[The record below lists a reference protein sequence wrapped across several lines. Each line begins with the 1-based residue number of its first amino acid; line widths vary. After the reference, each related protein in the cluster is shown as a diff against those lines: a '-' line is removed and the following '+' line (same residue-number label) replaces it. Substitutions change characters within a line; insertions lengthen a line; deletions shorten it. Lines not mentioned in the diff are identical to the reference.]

1 MLKKLWEVF
10 IGCARATNLGFGGG
24 PAMIPLIQREAVT
37 RYKWLTN
44 EEFADALA
52 IGNSLPGPIATKL
65 ASYMGYRV
73 AGWPGAI
80 AGLLGTLITTFI
92 VVILGDLLIRYSHT
106 QELKAALTAVR
117 PVVVIL
123 IAQSAYDL
131 GKKAFP
137 KKYKSTWGIAVVALA
152 ILFMTNLHPGILIIT
167 ALIFGYLAY
176 GRGSKPAAK

>member
-37 RYKWLTN
+37 RYKWLTD

-73 AGWPGAI
+73 AGWPGAL
-80 AGLLGTLITTFI
+80 AGLLGTLLSTFA

-106 QELKAALTAVR
+106 PALSAALMAVR
-117 PVVVIL
+117 PVVVVL

-131 GKKAFP
+131 GKNAFP
-137 KKYKSTWGIAVVALA
+137 KKYRSTWAIAVIALA
-152 ILFMTNLHPGILIIT
+152 IIFMTNIHPGILVIS
-167 ALIFGYLAY
+167 AMAFGYFAY
-176 GRGSKPAAK
+176 GRKKD

>member
-1 MLKKLWEVF
+1 MIKKLWEVF

-37 RYKWLTN
+37 RYKWLTD

-65 ASYMGYRV
+65 ASYMGYKV
-73 AGWPGAI
+73 AGWPGAL
-80 AGLLGTLITTFI
+80 AGLLGTLVSTFVI
-92 VVILGDLLIRYSHT
+92 VILGDLLIRYSHT
-106 QELKAALTAVR
+106 PALSAALTAVR
-117 PVVVIL
+117 PVVVVL

-137 KKYKSTWGIAVVALA
+137 KKYRSTWAVAVVALA
-152 ILFMTNLHPGILIIT
+152 ILFMTRIHPGILVIS
-167 ALIFGYLAY
+167 AMIFGYIAY
-176 GRGSKPAAK
+176 GRKKD

>member
-1 MLKKLWEVF
+1 MIKKLWEVF

-37 RYKWLTN
+37 RYKWLTD

-65 ASYMGYRV
+65 ASYMGYKV
-73 AGWPGAI
+73 AGWPGAL
-80 AGLLGTLITTFI
+80 AGLLGTLLSTFVI
-92 VVILGDLLIRYSHT
+92 VILGDLLIRYSHT
-106 QELKAALTAVR
+106 PALNAALTAVR
-117 PVVVIL
+117 PVVVVL

-137 KKYKSTWGIAVVALA
+137 KKYRSTWAVAVVALA
-152 ILFMTNLHPGILIIT
+152 ILFMTRIHPGILVIC
-167 ALIFGYLAY
+167 AMIFGYIAY
-176 GRGSKPAAK
+176 GRKKD